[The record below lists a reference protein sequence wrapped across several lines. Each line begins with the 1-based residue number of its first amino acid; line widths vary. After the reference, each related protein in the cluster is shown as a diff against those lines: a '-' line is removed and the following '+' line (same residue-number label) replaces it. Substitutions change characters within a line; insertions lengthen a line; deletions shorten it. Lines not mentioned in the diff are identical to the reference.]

1 MSKRKLT
8 FEEAL
13 KQLEQ
18 LAERIER
25 GDIGLE
31 ESIAKYEEGMS
42 LVQYCRDVLGKAEH
56 KIQQLQQKPDGSL
69 EVLAFEAEMEEGQ
82 QSPTTDEDDTP
93 LA

>member
-31 ESIAKYEEGMS
+31 ESIDRYEEGMS
-42 LVQYCRDVLGKAEH
+42 LVKQYREILSTAEH
-56 KIQQLQQKPDGSL
+56 RIQQLQQHTDGTL
-69 EVLAFEAEMEEGQ
+69 ETAEFTPPKE
-82 QSPTTDEDDTP
+82 TD
-93 LA
+93 